1 MKPKLGELP
10 TNTLGTPWSILCGHA
25 SNEEERSATSAR
37 QRRHWLRCTLRW
49 CTVCS
54 VQIRTVT
61 LSERAAKELRSVPRY
76 IQEKLLIW
84 IDAVE
89 LRGLA
94 EVRKVPGFHDEPLKG
109 DRKGQRSI
117 RLNQAYRAI
126 YVVVSGAAQFV
137 RVEEVNKH
145 RY

>member
-1 MKPKLGELP
+1 L
-10 TNTLGTPWSILCGHA
+10 A
-25 SNEEERSATSAR
+25 
-37 QRRHWLRCTLRW
+37 
-49 CTVCS
+49 

-61 LSERAAKELRSVPRY
+61 LSERAAKDLRSVPRY

-126 YVVVSGAAQFV
+126 YVVVSGTAQFV
-137 RVEEVNKH
+137 QVEEVIKH